1 MSGRVLFS
9 SFDVTKQVFYRSA
22 KTFAMVNINPIVP
35 GHVLVVPDRIVPRL
49 KDLSGEEIAD
59 IFLTANTVG
68 QVVEREY
75 DAESLTIAVQDG
87 PAAGQTVP
95 HVHVH
100 ILPRKF
106 TDFGG
111 RNDEVYPA
119 IEYSEQ
125 ELASMIGQSKPERRA
140 QPLAV
145 DARNSQQP
153 RTAEDME
160 KEAKKLSN
168 LFSW

>member
-1 MSGRVLFS
+1 MSRVLFS

-22 KTFAMVNINPIVP
+22 KTSAIVNINPIVP
-35 GHVLVVPDRIVPRL
+35 GHVLVIPNRAVPRL

-59 IFLTANTVG
+59 VFLTANTVG
-68 QVVEREY
+68 KVLERVY
-75 DAESLTIAVQDG
+75 NSESLTITVQDG

-111 RNDEVYPA
+111 KNDNVYPA
-119 IEYSEQ
+119 IDGSEHD
-125 ELASMIGQSKPERRA
+125 LADSIGQP
-140 QPLAV
+140 QPDKQAAPIAV
-145 DARNSQQP
+145 DGDRSQP

-160 KEAKKLSN
+160 REARRLSI
-168 LFSW
+168 LFW

>member
-22 KTFAMVNINPIVP
+22 KTSAIVNINPIVP
-35 GHVLVVPDRIVPRL
+35 GHVLVIPNRAVPRL

-59 IFLTANTVG
+59 VFLTANTVG
-68 QVVEREY
+68 KVLEGVY
-75 DAESLTIAVQDG
+75 NSESLTIAVQDG

-100 ILPRKF
+100 ILPRKY

-111 RNDEVYPA
+111 QNDEVYPA
-119 IEYSEQ
+119 IDSSEHY
-125 ELASMIGQSKPERRA
+125 LADSIGQPKLEKQA
-140 QPLAV
+140 AVLAV
-145 DARNSQQP
+145 DARSSQP
-153 RTAEDME
+153 RTAEEME
-160 KEAKKLSN
+160 REARKLSI
-168 LFSW
+168 LFW